1 MTVSRRHPISTI
13 FVLFQV
19 FEAIDTDNNGELTTG
34 DIIRLEGDSSVSSIC
49 ILQK

>member
-1 MTVSRRHPISTI
+1 MAVSRRHPISDI
-13 FVLFQV
+13 FVFFQI

-34 DIIRLEGDSSVSSIC
+34 DVIRLEEDSSVSSSC